1 RSRRSS
7 SARNTGSAHA
17 ARNSASSCWH
27 AGTSVSGTN
36 SPPNSPKRPSGP
48 GSPIT
53 GAVVVSLMVGSRSG
67 GGRPAGR
74 RGRVGRSQPLVEH
87 PVEGAVVGVAPG
99 RARWRLGG
107 PGGLDE
113 RPDLAGVLAPRRR
126 LDAGGHVDAP
136 RAHDAH
142 RVTDV
147 LRRQAAGQ

>member
-107 PGGLDE
+107 DRKSTRLNSSHVKISYAVFCLKKKTEIIHKP
-113 RPDLAGVLAPRRR
+113 RVL
-126 LDAGGHVDAP
+126 
-136 RAHDAH
+136 
-142 RVTDV
+142 
-147 LRRQAAGQ
+147 